1 MKNITQAS
9 CCLLL
14 SLLLWMGTGTAK
26 PVDTLTAKT
35 AATHF
40 LMGRT
45 GGNAK
50 SARQVHIVYT
60 GQALDESSQR
70 TVPCY
75 YIINMNQG
83 FVIISADDRIEPILG
98 YSTEG
103 NFNAEDIPDNL
114 RAFLDGYSTQ
124 IKEYLHDAPASPT
137 EASAKWASLMRDDYT
152 QNATKGAVIGPL
164 LETTWDQNSPYNA
177 MCPVDT
183 GPGGHVYAGCVATA
197 MAQVMRYWEYPSTGA
212 GNKSYLCNFY
222 SSSEGVY
229 GDYGT
234 LTAYFGYST
243 YNYANMPA
251 SISTS
256 SPNSQISEIAKLIY
270 HCGVSVEMMYG
281 ADGSGAS
288 VSDAPYALQHYFKYS
303 SNYGTLNP
311 QYKSKNSY
319 TGNWISLLKSE
330 LDQWRPV
337 IYRGQGTGG
346 HAFVCDG
353 YDDQNYFHFNW
364 GWSGSYN
371 GYYILTD
378 LTPGPYTFNSSQ
390 GMVINIQGLTPL
402 IKASSESLSFIS
414 AIHSVSE
421 AQKISVRGI
430 ALSNN
435 ILVTAPNNF
444 QISTDSITYS
454 SSITLGSGSSYIYI
468 RYTPTST
475 TLTTDNGSLT
485 LTSGSTS
492 KTITLTG
499 RTFILECQAPQ
510 NLQAIQHNEMI
521 DLSWSAPTQTL
532 NTYRFS
538 WDSVFRTA
546 YGFGSSYTLTLIHR
560 MTPSD
565 LIPYHQKQ
573 LTGVSFFARNG
584 GSNYKVVVYKGG
596 SYNNGVFSEGT
607 LITEQTVSSQS
618 NDQWNMVTLSTPV
631 DIDAQDELWYGVQ
644 YNSAANNYTIP
655 VGNGSF
661 VEDKGGLMKIASA
674 GWYMTSDV
682 GIPYNLIL
690 KAHIQDAPATI
701 ANYSVERD
709 HVLVG
714 TSTTCSYQD
723 QPNAS
728 GTFTYDVI
736 ANWDNGCSATSEEI
750 TVNVT
755 TSCEP
760 TTGDTLAIA
769 CGSFI
774 WYDSTYTVSTSTATH
789 TFVNGNAHGCDST
802 VTLHLTVNPTYFFPE
817 NVTVNQG
824 SLPFHWHGK
833 TFNASTTA
841 YDSLTTTAGCDSVYF
856 LTLTV
861 TAFNIIEDTPIA
873 LCQGET
879 ANWRGHLLSEQGT
892 YRDTALAESTIHT
905 VDVTVNPTYFF
916 SENHTVNQGSLP
928 FHWHG
933 KTFNASATAYD
944 SLTTVAGCDSVYFL
958 NLTVTAFNIIED
970 NPIALCQGETANWR
984 GHLLAEAGTYRDTV
998 PAENTIH
1005 TVVVTVNPT
1014 YYFPENITVTQGSLP
1029 FNWHGKTFNASATA
1043 YDSLTTVAGCDSV
1056 YFLNLTVTAF
1066 NIIEDNPIALCQGE
1080 TANWRGHLLAE
1091 AGTYRDT
1098 VPAENTIHT
1107 VVVTVNPTYYF
1118 PENITVTQGSLPF
1131 NWHGKTFNASATAYD
1146 SLTTVAGCDSVYF
1159 LNLTVTAFNIIED
1172 NPIALC
1178 QGETANWRGHLLA
1191 EAGTYRDTVPAE
1203 NTIHTVVVT
1212 VNPTYYFPENITVTQ
1227 GSLPFNW
1234 HGKTFN
1240 ASATAYD
1247 SLTTT
1252 AGCDSVYF
1260 LTLTVTAFNIVQD
1273 DPIALCQ
1280 GETANW
1286 RGHLLAEQGT
1296 YRDTVLAENNI
1307 YTVDVTV
1314 NPTYYFPENHT
1325 VNQGSLPFHWHGKT
1339 FNANTTTYDSLTTT
1353 AGCDSVYFLT
1363 LTVTAFNIIE
1373 DDPIAL
1379 CQGETANWRGH
1390 LLAEAGTYRDT
1401 VPAENT
1407 IHTVVVTVNPTY
1419 FFPENVTVNQG
1430 SLPFHWHGKTFNASA
1445 TAYDSL
1451 TTTAGCDS
1459 VFFLTLTV
1467 TAFNIIEDTP
1477 IALCQGETANWRGH
1491 LLSEQGTYRDTVLA
1505 ENNIYTVDVTVNPT
1519 YFFPENVTV
1528 TQGSLPFHW
1537 HGKTFNASAT
1547 AYDSLTTTAGCDS
1560 VYFLTLTVTAFNII
1574 EDTPIALCQG
1584 ETANWRGKML
1594 AEQGTYRDTVLAE
1607 NNIYTVDVTVNP
1619 TYYFPENITVTQGS
1633 LPFHWHGKTFNANTT
1648 TYDSLTTTAGCDSV
1662 FFLTLTVTPFNI
1674 VQDGPIALCQGE
1686 TANWRGH
1693 LLSEQGTYRDTVLA
1707 ENTIYTVDVT
1717 VNPTYYFPENITV
1730 TQGSLPFNWHGKT
1743 FNASATAYDS
1753 LTTTAGCDSVYYLT
1767 ITVTP
1772 FNIVHDD
1779 PIALCQGETANWRGH
1794 LLSEQGT
1801 YRDTVLAENT
1811 IYTVDVTVNP
1821 TYYFPENITV
1831 TQGSLPFNWHGKTF
1845 NASATAY
1852 DSLTTTAG
1860 CDSVFFLTLTVTA
1873 FNIIEDTPI
1882 ALCQG
1887 ETANWRGKVLA
1898 EQGTYRDTVLAEN
1911 TIYTVDVTVNPTYY
1925 FPENITVTQ
1934 GSLPFNWHGKT
1945 FNASATAYDSLTTTA
1960 GCDSVFFLTLT
1971 VTAFNIIED
1980 TPIALCQGETANW
1993 RGKMLAEQGTYRD
2006 TVLAENNIYT
2016 VDVTVNPTYY
2026 FPENHTVNQG
2036 SLPFHWH
2043 GKTFNANTTTYDSLT
2058 TTAGCDSVYFL
2069 TLTVTAF
2076 NIIEDDPIA
2085 LCQGETA
2092 NWRGQ
2097 LLSEAGTYRDT
2108 AFAENAIHTVVVTV
2122 NPTYFFPENVTVNQG
2137 SLPFHWHGKTFN
2149 ASATAY
2155 DSLTTTAGCDSVFFL
2170 TLTVTPFNIVQDDT
2184 IALCQGETA
2193 NWRGH
2198 LLTEQGTYRDTVL
2211 AENTI
2216 YTVVVTVNP
2225 TYAVD
2230 TAVTITSN
2238 DLPYHFVSGQIDTTF
2253 EIGTAQLST
2262 FNFQLSTQYGCDS
2275 TVTLTLTINVGI
2287 EDYEKEGGLTVHP
2300 NPTTGVLNIN
2310 GHDPFTQIQ
2319 VLDAF
2324 GRIIRNYPA
2333 EGTQTIID
2341 LNGLAPG
2348 VYIIRATN
2356 SNRVVGLKKIVKVNL

>member
-1 MKNITQAS
+1 MRKPLPLKITFFIFAIVLTICS
-9 CCLLL
+9 
-14 SLLLWMGTGTAK
+14 SAK
-26 PVDTLTAKT
+26 PVDTLLARR
-35 AATHF
+35 AAVHF
-40 LMGRT
+40 LT
-45 GGNAK
+45 GKSISEVHEQSAK
-50 SARQVHIVYT
+50 LVFKSCSRSVSNIRNVN
-60 GQALDESSQR
+60 S
-70 TVPCY
+70 Y
-75 YIINMNQG
+75 YIFNIGNG
-83 FVIISADDRIEPILG
+83 YVIVSADDRIEPVIG

-103 NFNAEDIPDNL
+103 NFDPENIPTSMSEMLDSYDAEIRAYLQQAEARPNTATAKWENL
-114 RAFLDGYSTQ
+114 ISDTYR
-124 IKEYLHDAPASPT
+124 APAS
-137 EASAKWASLMRDDYT
+137 K
-152 QNATKGAVIGPL
+152 NVVIGPL
-164 LETTWDQNSPYNA
+164 LSTSWDQNSPYNA
-177 MCPVDT
+177 MCPNDAS

-212 GNKSYLCNFY
+212 GNKSYICNFST
-222 SSSEGVY
+222 SSGGEY

-234 LTAYFGYST
+234 LTVYFGYSS

-251 SISTS
+251 YISAS
-256 SPNSQISEIAKLIY
+256 SPNSQISEIAKLMY

-288 VSDAPYALQHYFKYS
+288 VSDAPAALQQYFKYS

-311 QYKSKNSY
+311 QYKTKSY
-319 TGNWISLLKSE
+319 YTSSNWTSLLKNE

-353 YDDQNYFHFNW
+353 YDDQGYFHFNW

-371 GYYILTD
+371 GYFILTN
-378 LTPGPYTFNSSQ
+378 LTPSSYNFNSSQ

-499 RTFILECQAPQ
+499 RTFILECQVPQ

-802 VTLHLTVNPTYFFPE
+802 VTLHLTVNPTY
-817 NVTVNQG
+817 
-824 SLPFHWHGK
+824 
-833 TFNASTTA
+833 
-841 YDSLTTTAGCDSVYF
+841 
-856 LTLTV
+856 
-861 TAFNIIEDTPIA
+861 
-873 LCQGET
+873 
-879 ANWRGHLLSEQGT
+879 
-892 YRDTALAESTIHT
+892 
-905 VDVTVNPTYFF
+905 
-916 SENHTVNQGSLP
+916 
-928 FHWHG
+928 
-933 KTFNASATAYD
+933 
-944 SLTTVAGCDSVYFL
+944 
-958 NLTVTAFNIIED
+958 
-970 NPIALCQGETANWR
+970 
-984 GHLLAEAGTYRDTV
+984 
-998 PAENTIH
+998 
-1005 TVVVTVNPT
+1005 
-1014 YYFPENITVTQGSLP
+1014 
-1029 FNWHGKTFNASATA
+1029 
-1043 YDSLTTVAGCDSV
+1043 
-1056 YFLNLTVTAF
+1056 
-1066 NIIEDNPIALCQGE
+1066 
-1080 TANWRGHLLAE
+1080 
-1091 AGTYRDT
+1091 
-1098 VPAENTIHT
+1098 
-1107 VVVTVNPTYYF
+1107 
-1118 PENITVTQGSLPF
+1118 
-1131 NWHGKTFNASATAYD
+1131 
-1146 SLTTVAGCDSVYF
+1146 
-1159 LNLTVTAFNIIED
+1159 
-1172 NPIALC
+1172 
-1178 QGETANWRGHLLA
+1178 
-1191 EAGTYRDTVPAE
+1191 
-1203 NTIHTVVVT
+1203 
-1212 VNPTYYFPENITVTQ
+1212 
-1227 GSLPFNW
+1227 
-1234 HGKTFN
+1234 
-1240 ASATAYD
+1240 
-1247 SLTTT
+1247 
-1252 AGCDSVYF
+1252 
-1260 LTLTVTAFNIVQD
+1260 
-1273 DPIALCQ
+1273 
-1280 GETANW
+1280 
-1286 RGHLLAEQGT
+1286 
-1296 YRDTVLAENNI
+1296 
-1307 YTVDVTV
+1307 
-1314 NPTYYFPENHT
+1314 YFPENHT
-1325 VNQGSLPFHWHGKT
+1325 VNQGSLPFSWHGR
-1339 FNANTTTYDSLTTT
+1339 N
-1353 AGCDSVYFLT
+1353 
-1363 LTVTAFNIIE
+1363 
-1373 DDPIAL
+1373 
-1379 CQGETANWRGH
+1379 
-1390 LLAEAGTYRDT
+1390 
-1401 VPAENT
+1401 
-1407 IHTVVVTVNPTY
+1407 
-1419 FFPENVTVNQG
+1419 
-1430 SLPFHWHGKTFNASA
+1430 FNAS
-1445 TAYDSL
+1445 
-1451 TTTAGCDS
+1451 TTA
-1459 VFFLTLTV
+1459 
-1467 TAFNIIEDTP
+1467 
-1477 IALCQGETANWRGH
+1477 
-1491 LLSEQGTYRDTVLA
+1491 
-1505 ENNIYTVDVTVNPT
+1505 
-1519 YFFPENVTV
+1519 
-1528 TQGSLPFHW
+1528 
-1537 HGKTFNASAT
+1537 
-1547 AYDSLTTTAGCDS
+1547 
-1560 VYFLTLTVTAFNII
+1560 
-1574 EDTPIALCQG
+1574 
-1584 ETANWRGKML
+1584 
-1594 AEQGTYRDTVLAE
+1594 
-1607 NNIYTVDVTVNP
+1607 
-1619 TYYFPENITVTQGS
+1619 
-1633 LPFHWHGKTFNANTT
+1633 
-1648 TYDSLTTTAGCDSV
+1648 YDSLTTTAGCDSV

-1674 VQDGPIALCQGE
+1674 VQDDPISLCQGE
-1686 TANWRGH
+1686 TANWRGKV
-1693 LLSEQGTYRDTVLA
+1693 LAEQGTYRDTVLT
-1707 ENTIYTVDVT
+1707 ENTIYTV
-1717 VNPTYYFPENITV
+1717 E
-1730 TQGSLPFNWHGKT
+1730 
-1743 FNASATAYDS
+1743 
-1753 LTTTAGCDSVYYLT
+1753 
-1767 ITVTP
+1767 
-1772 FNIVHDD
+1772 
-1779 PIALCQGETANWRGH
+1779 
-1794 LLSEQGT
+1794 
-1801 YRDTVLAENT
+1801 
-1811 IYTVDVTVNP
+1811 VTVNP

-1887 ETANWRGKVLA
+1887 ETANWRGHLLA
-1898 EQGTYRDTVLAEN
+1898 EQGTFRDTALAEN
-1911 TIYTVDVTVNPTYY
+1911 TVYTVDVTVNPTYY
-1925 FPENITVTQ
+1925 FPENHTVNQGSLPFSWHGRNFNASTTAYDSLTTSAGCDSVNFLNLTVIPFSVIEETPIELCQGETTIWRGHLLAEQGTYRDTVLTENTIHTVDVTVNPTYFFSENHTVNQGSLPYNWHGKNFNASTTAYDSLTTTFGCDSVFFLTLTVTAFNIVQDDPIALCQGETANWRGHLLAEQGTFRDTALAENTVYTVDVTVNPTYFFSENHTVTQGSLPYNWHGKIFNASATAYDSLTTTAGCDSVFFLTLTVTAFNIVQDDPIALCQGETANWRGHLLAEQGTYRDTALAESTIHIVDVTVNPTYYFAENHTVNQ
-1934 GSLPFNWHGKT
+1934 GSLPFNWHGKTFNASTTAYDSLTTIAGCDSVFFLTLTVTAFNIVQDDPIALCQGETANWRGHLLTEQGTYRDTALAENTVYTVDVTVNPTYFFPENVTVAQGSLPFNWHGKTFNASATAYDSLTTTAGCDSVYFLTLTVTAFNIVQDDPIALCQGETANWRGHLLAEQGTYRDTALAENTIHTVDVTVNPTYFFSENHTVNQGSLPYNWHGKTFNASATAYDSLTTTAGCDSVFFLTLTVTAFNIVQDDPIALCQGETANWRGKVLAEQGTYRDTALAENTIYTVEVTVNPTYFFPENITVAQGSLPYNWHGKTFNASTTAYDSLTTTFGCDSVFFLTLTVTAFNIVEDTPIALCQGETANWRGHLLAEQGTFRDTALAENTVYTVDVTVNPTYYFPENVTVNQGSLPYNWHGKTFNASATAYDSLTTTAGCDSVYFLTLNVTAFNVIEDDPIALCQGETTIWRGHLLSEQGTYSDTAFAENTIHIVDVTVNPTYYFPENHTVNQGSLPYNWHGKTFNASATAYDSLTTTAGCDSVYFLNLAVIPFSVIEETPIELCQGETANWRGHLLSEQGTYQDTALAENTIHIVDVTINPVYYFQENQTINQGSLPFSWHGRT

-1993 RGKMLAEQGTYRD
+1993 RGHLLAEQGTYRD
-2006 TVLAENNIYT
+2006 TVLAENTVYT
-2016 VDVTVNPTYY
+2016 V
-2026 FPENHTVNQG
+2026 E
-2036 SLPFHWH
+2036 
-2043 GKTFNANTTTYDSLT
+2043 
-2058 TTAGCDSVYFL
+2058 
-2069 TLTVTAF
+2069 
-2076 NIIEDDPIA
+2076 
-2085 LCQGETA
+2085 
-2092 NWRGQ
+2092 
-2097 LLSEAGTYRDT
+2097 
-2108 AFAENAIHTVVVTV
+2108 
-2122 NPTYFFPENVTVNQG
+2122 
-2137 SLPFHWHGKTFN
+2137 
-2149 ASATAY
+2149 
-2155 DSLTTTAGCDSVFFL
+2155 
-2170 TLTVTPFNIVQDDT
+2170 
-2184 IALCQGETA
+2184 
-2193 NWRGH
+2193 
-2198 LLTEQGTYRDTVL
+2198 
-2211 AENTI
+2211 
-2216 YTVVVTVNP
+2216 VTVNP

-2230 TAVTITSN
+2230 TAVTITTN

-2253 EIGTAQLST
+2253 ETGTAQLST

-2275 TVTLTLTINVGI
+2275 TVTLTLTINVGL

-2300 NPTTGVLNIN
+2300 NPTTGVLTIN
-2310 GHDPFTQIQ
+2310 GRDPFTQIQ

-2333 EGTQTIID
+2333 EGLKTIID
-2341 LNGLAPG
+2341 LNSLAPG

-2356 SNRVVGLKKIVKVNL
+2356 SNRVVGLKKIVKVTL